1 MTTSTESPLLTDRFE
16 EALQFAA
23 RVHARDP
30 RKGTAIPYIAH
41 LLGVCAL
48 ILTDGGSED
57 EAIAGLLHDTLED
70 HPEDVQPDELERR
83 FGPHVRSLVD
93 GCTDTPPGYPG
104 GPKPPWRERK
114 EAYLAHLREA
124 PPDALRVSLAD
135 KLDNAR
141 AILADYREIGEEVWS
156 RFSAPRGEQLWYYRA
171 LVDAFRSAHPPGRL
185 LEPFAECVSEL
196 ERRATWLTGPDAGK
210 PVDHNRTR

>member
-1 MTTSTESPLLTDRFE
+1 MPTSIESPLLTDRFQ

-23 RVHARDP
+23 RVHSRDH
-30 RKGTAIPYIAH
+30 RKGTTIPYLAH

-70 HPEDVQPDELERR
+70 HPEEVQPEELERR
-83 FGPHVRSLVD
+83 FGPRVRSLIE
-93 GCTDTPPGYPG
+93 GCTDTPPGYSG

-124 PPDALRVSLAD
+124 PPDALRVPLAD
-135 KLDNAR
+135 KLDNVR
-141 AILADYREIGEEVWS
+141 AILTDYREIGEEVWS
-156 RFSAPRGEQLWYYRA
+156 RFSASRADQLWYYRA
-171 LVDAFRSAHPPGRL
+171 VVDAFRRANPPGRL
-185 LEPFAECVSEL
+185 LEPFAECVTEL
-196 ERRATWLTGPDAGK
+196 ERRAGGGPRTG
-210 PVDHNRTR
+210 T